1 MAKILE
7 TNLCRINYSDS
18 LEELSNATVKLL
30 QNKIVEYKKLF
41 NIEFDEQ
48 IIVNYFDDLEE
59 FREFI
64 YKIRGERVS
73 LPKYAKGTY
82 DNGMV
87 NAYIEPDTQLK
98 RLYTASHE
106 LFHILYMKYILKN
119 DYAKR
124 IVWYDEGMAQFI
136 SGEKDKYADE
146 EKFKRFYLKVKENTK
161 IIPNLNN
168 LKHGNSFCNDEYNG
182 YDLSYLSVR
191 YLNEILNSEDFKKL
205 MSDFSTIK
213 EYGNN
218 LIYRMF
224 DYYDLKFE
232 CNKKIEKIKT
242 ALSNDTVGIILCKQ
256 DNEYMIKYCS
266 DDRIIAREYELV

>member
-1 MAKILE
+1 MPKILE
-7 TNLCRINYSDS
+7 TDLCRINYSNS
-18 LEELSNATVKLL
+18 LEELANATVNLL

-48 IIVNYFDDLEE
+48 IIVNYFDNLEE

-64 YKIRGERVS
+64 YKIRGERES

-82 DNGMV
+82 DDGMV
-87 NAYIEPDTQLK
+87 NAYIETDTQLK

-119 DYAKR
+119 DYSKR

-136 SGEKDKYADE
+136 SGEKDKYAND
-146 EKFKRFYLKVKENTK
+146 EKFKKFYLNVKENTK
-161 IIPNLNN
+161 TIPNLNN

-232 CNKKIEKIKT
+232 GNK
-242 ALSNDTVGIILCKQ
+242 
-256 DNEYMIKYCS
+256 
-266 DDRIIAREYELV
+266 RIR